1 MNKNVFGLLIV
12 LVFSVFGLSFD
23 ASAATSPKNNNFF
36 QELRDRPLDGGLTT
50 GLMPVTI
57 PAVASSTGGELVLVP
72 NSTKTL
78 HTESGPGV
86 RIQVVP
92 ILAPFIG
99 SGQWTPI
106 LEAEADILAG
116 KPGLHSSYVLAD
128 KYVGWRNLIVNTVGE
143 TPWLVVIQ
151 IVTVESVDGS
161 NSICLSMLR
170 FSADSQG
177 GGLDDNFRI
186 TGSGY
191 SASAFGIKADG
202 TLVTSGS
209 QDTMVARIGMATQMP
224 LFAGNQTQAKIN
236 DIRAW
241 VLGKTPEF
249 HINYRV
255 TVEGHSG
262 VGVGSVTAERPG
274 LSINHD
280 SITFTG
286 DEADRPY
293 ELYGADSPSG
303 PWKVITVVYGGD
315 KVPIDTT
322 KGSRFFRASGR

>member
-1 MNKNVFGLLIV
+1 MIRWFVMVFALIGLLG
-12 LVFSVFGLSFD
+12 FN

-50 GLMPVTI
+50 GLIPVMI
-57 PAVASSTGGELVLVP
+57 PTVASSTGGEIVLVP

-78 HTESGPGV
+78 HAESGSGV

-99 SGQWTPI
+99 SGNWTPI

-116 KPGLHSSYVLAD
+116 KPGLHTSYKLAD
-128 KYVGWRNLIVNTVGE
+128 KYVGWRNLIVNSVGE
-143 TPWLVVIQ
+143 TPWLVVVQ
-151 IVTVESVDGS
+151 IVTVESVDGT
-161 NSICLSMLR
+161 NSINLSMLR

-202 TLVTSGS
+202 SLVTSGS
-209 QDTMVARIGMATQMP
+209 QDTMVARIGLATQMP

-249 HINYRV
+249 HVNYRV
-255 TVEGHSG
+255 TVEGHTG
-262 VGVGSVTAERPG
+262 VGMGSVTVERPSLAIG
-274 LSINHD
+274 REYV
-280 SITFTG
+280 TFTG

-293 ELYGADSPSG
+293 DLYGAESLKG
-303 PWKVITVVYGGD
+303 PWLLVTTVYGGD
-315 KVPIDTT
+315 KVPIDTA
-322 KGSRFFRASGR
+322 KGARFFRASGR